1 MNIPIAKLEKFV
13 LSEKD
18 AMGGPMQYLWLDTE
32 SKRLISCDGHM
43 ACRQTIDVSDED
55 VAGLIPVEA
64 LELARKE
71 LKVIVKATDK
81 ETVPDSWLK
90 VVAGEDI
97 IVVENLLTTTTHLV
111 KRPKLVGDQKFPS
124 VDAVF
129 PELAETPTIGLNAE
143 YLSTILSALSC
154 EGYSLNFWATAP
166 DKVMTIASESGN
178 AVAVVMPMRTAP
190 DAKKVS
196 QRGALLIEEALAA
209 RKGNA
214 K

>member
-1 MNIPIAKLEKFV
+1 M
-13 LSEKD
+13 
-18 AMGGPMQYLWLDTE
+18 
-32 SKRLISCDGHM
+32 
-43 ACRQTIDVSDED
+43 
-55 VAGLIPVEA
+55 
-64 LELARKE
+64 
-71 LKVIVKATDK
+71 
-81 ETVPDSWLK
+81 
-90 VVAGEDI
+90 
-97 IVVENLLTTTTHLV
+97 
-111 KRPKLVGDQKFPS
+111 GDQKFPS